1 MVQRSSIRRWILIA
15 AAMVFT
21 MAAAPRMGADSTCP
35 MPEDSCPTA
44 MLSDCCCHVQ
54 QPAAVT
60 ALADAWST
68 RSELDAH
75 HVSWEAATAGTHVL
89 DGPVATFDPRPLD
102 TSPPQP
108 DLNRLSTLLI

>member
-1 MVQRSSIRRWILIA
+1 
-15 AAMVFT
+15 
-21 MAAAPRMGADSTCP
+21 
-35 MPEDSCPTA
+35 
-44 MLSDCCCHVQ
+44 MLSDCCCHAQ

-60 ALADAWST
+60 VLADAWST

-75 HVSWEAATAGTHVL
+75 HVSWEAATAGTHVR
-89 DGPVATFDPRPLD
+89 GAFAAVFDPRTLD